1 VCAFCFQEE
10 SNSWDAAAAFI
21 NARAR
26 GEKARIEIK
35 DNTTGFPPD
44 LYGIRRS
51 RLYAYGVNALAH
63 FYIHIEISFA
73 YVPGDANYFPSISLC
88 LYLWAGRKLNLSLR
102 MHLSSARL
110 QLAAFYENA
119 IPSNPLRVEHKNT

>member
-1 VCAFCFQEE
+1 MSHLAPPAKLAAHESSASLVFFLMREEQAAATRRQSDGEDVCAFCFQEE

-63 FYIHIEISFA
+63 FYTHRDFI
-73 YVPGDANYFPSISLC
+73 C
-88 LYLWAGRKLNLSLR
+88 MCTW
-102 MHLSSARL
+102 
-110 QLAAFYENA
+110 
-119 IPSNPLRVEHKNT
+119 